1 MNRFLRKAAGL
12 FTAVTMA
19 VGMVTV
25 PAAAADS
32 RQKLPENEAMTFVDS
47 MGAGWNLGNAFDAWA
62 PTTPSNE
69 LNLETTWCG
78 AKTTKELIK
87 TVKDAG
93 FNTIRIPVSWH
104 NHVDKDY
111 NISSV
116 WMDRVK
122 EVVDWCLD
130 EGLYVIINIHHDN
143 DKNNYAYYRPSKS
156 EQTQSVKYIK
166 KIWTQVAAAFKN
178 YGEKLIF
185 QGMNEPRLTGS
196 ANYEW
201 WYDKNNVPAEV
212 KEALELINLYNQ
224 TFVDTVRASGGNN
237 AKRYLL
243 IVGYAAKND
252 ELGILS
258 PYFKMPTDTVK
269 NRLIADAHYYGI
281 GVKSSPAVIDGL
293 YKAYTS
299 KGIPVVISEY
309 GLNENGYAY
318 SDKTDIAVQRM
329 GDFYSYARNRGV
341 SVIVWDN
348 NYGGK
353 GISPSHKFID
363 RKTAKVITPEIVS
376 AITKAG
382 APALSSSSSSSG
394 TSSSGTS
401 TTSTT
406 SSKYTGTTS
415 AGAAFKV
422 TAKSTVAN
430 KATLTWSKVSGATR
444 YAVYQYKDGKYK
456 LLSSKLTKTS
466 VTIGGLKSGTEYKF
480 LVRAYVNG
488 KWTAATTKEI
498 VKITAR

>member
-1 MNRFLRKAAGL
+1 MNRIFRKAAAVL
-12 FTAVTMA
+12 TAAVMA
-19 VGMVTV
+19 VSMVTFS
-25 PAAAADS
+25 ASAEDS
-32 RQKLPENEAMTFVDS
+32 RQKLPDNEAMTFVDA

-62 PTTPSNE
+62 ATTPSDE
-69 LNLETTWCG
+69 LKLETSWCG

-87 TVKDAG
+87 TVKNAG

-111 NISSV
+111 NISSK
-116 WMDRVK
+116 WLDRVK

-130 EGLYVIINIHHDN
+130 EGLYVIVNIHHDN
-143 DKNNYAYYRPSKS
+143 DKNNYAYYRPSKA

-166 KIWTQVAAAFKN
+166 SIWTQVSAAFKD

-201 WYDKNNVPAEV
+201 WYDKNNVPNEV

-224 TFVDTVRASGGNN
+224 TFVDAVRASGGNN
-237 AKRYLL
+237 AKRYLM

-252 ELGILS
+252 ELGTLS

-281 GVKSSPAVIDGL
+281 GVKTSPAVIDGL
-293 YKAYTS
+293 YKAYSS

-309 GLNENGYAY
+309 GLNENGYKY
-318 SDKTDIAVQRM
+318 SDNTDVAVARM
-329 GDFYSYARNRGV
+329 GDFYGYARNRGI

-353 GISPSHKFID
+353 GISNSHKFID
-363 RKTAKVITPEIVS
+363 RATAKVITPEIVS
-376 AITKAG
+376 AVTKAG
-382 APALSSSSSSSG
+382 APALAVNKTTASTEKSTTASTASSSS
-394 TSSSGTS
+394 
-401 TTSTT
+401 
-406 SSKYTGTTS
+406 KNTGTTAS
-415 AGAAFKV
+415 GAAFKV
-422 TAKSTVAN
+422 TAKSTAAKKV
-430 KATLTWSKVSGATR
+430 TLSWSKVSGATK

-456 LLSSKLTKTS
+456 VLTNKLTKNS
-466 VTIGGLKSGTEYKF
+466 VTVSGLTSGTEYKF

-488 KWTAATTKEI
+488 KWTAATSKEI
-498 VKITAR
+498 VKVTAK